1 MANNRIDRISELY
14 GRALAE
20 AIRQVKDPRV
30 SGAFVSVT
38 HCEVTNDLRYAK
50 AYISVL
56 GADDQAK
63 EVMKGL
69 KSAAGWLP
77 ARSDTRS
84 SCATHPSWCSRS
96 TTRSRAAHTSMT
108 SSISSRVRARWAH
121 RKAGKRN
128 DRYGL

>member
-56 GADDQAK
+56 
-63 EVMKGL
+63 
-69 KSAAGWLP
+69 LP
-77 ARSDTRS
+77 AGCAARLDTLS

-96 TTRSRAAHTSMT
+96 TTRSRAAHTSTMSST
-108 SSISSRVRARWAH
+108 SSSVRARWAH